1 MLRANDNTSAKSF
14 IFRREVLKRN
24 ESVTVKC
31 GAFREE
37 CGERACIYGALFR
50 SGSLNCR
57 VSPDEEL
64 SAETQGRKEGGAAVG
79 MFPQGMETVSLFQ
92 LGFAVPGALWGS
104 SLTLTRTL
112 TGELLLPSPFHG

>member
-50 SGSLNCR
+50 SGSLNFR
-57 VSPDEEL
+57 VSPDEEVRT
-64 SAETQGRKEGGAAVG
+64 ETQGRKEGGAADGV
-79 MFPQGMETVSLFQ
+79 FPPGIEMASFQ
-92 LGFAVPGALWGS
+92 LGFAVPGALWGL
-104 SLTLTRTL
+104 SLNLARTPM
-112 TGELLLPSPFHG
+112 GELLLPSPFHR